1 MTRYVPDFSETP
13 IAKLAFFFG
22 CWIRILRYAA
32 VKAIGGLN
40 LPRGCVGGRP
50 PLGTEK
56 TGIILANIKT
66 AAEAQPF
73 IS

>member
-40 LPRGCVGGRP
+40 LPRGSVGGRP
-50 PLGTEK
+50 PLGAEK
-56 TGIILANIKT
+56 T
-66 AAEAQPF
+66 
-73 IS
+73 